1 MIDGMRCTSH
11 ACSQDLGMHAWRF
24 TCVLMGSRPRVVRI
38 GSSLPQQGVDLK
50 DGCDGAHSSGEELQL
65 LQPLGALH

>member
-1 MIDGMRCTSH
+1 
-11 ACSQDLGMHAWRF
+11 MHAWRF
-24 TCVLMGSRPRVVRI
+24 TCVLVGSRPRVVRI